1 MGVDDTQPL
10 ISHLIELR
18 KRLLNSIIAI
28 LVIFLAL
35 VYFANDIYQLV
46 SAPLISKMPVGA
58 TMIATDVAS
67 PFFTPIKLTFMVSVI
82 LSVPIIL
89 YQVWAFVAPALYK
102 HERRLVVPLLVSSTL
117 LFYIGMAFAYFVVF
131 PLAFGFLTHAAPEGV
146 LVSTDIRSYLDF
158 VMALFMA
165 FGVSFEVPVAIV
177 LLCWMGVT
185 TPEDL
190 RKKRPYVLVGAFVV
204 GMLLTPPDVFSQ
216 TLLAIPMYC
225 LFEVG
230 VFFARFYTGKRLT
243 RDDDAAA
250 EAGSRRAQRRVIP
263 PTARQGGW
271 HMGAIMFDIGV
282 NLTSSQFSRDHDEV
296 VARALAAGVNGMLLT
311 GTNLAE
317 SQQAQKL
324 ASRYSGCWSTAGVH
338 PHDGSSW
345 TPAVAEAI
353 YTLAGEPLVVA
364 IGECGLDFNRNFST
378 PHEQEVAFSA
388 QLALAAE
395 LSMPVFL
402 HCRDAH
408 DRFLTL
414 LKPWLEKLPG
424 AVLHCFTGSRS
435 EVQECLDLG
444 LFIGITGWVC
454 DERRGLELRELLPA
468 IPAERLL
475 LETDAPYLLPRDLKP
490 KPASRRN
497 EPAYLPHILTSV
509 AAWRGE
515 EAQWLEAQT
524 DANVRALFGVDIN
537 GV

>member
-1 MGVDDTQPL
+1 
-10 ISHLIELR
+10 
-18 KRLLNSIIAI
+18 
-28 LVIFLAL
+28 
-35 VYFANDIYQLV
+35 
-46 SAPLISKMPVGA
+46 
-58 TMIATDVAS
+58 
-67 PFFTPIKLTFMVSVI
+67 
-82 LSVPIIL
+82 
-89 YQVWAFVAPALYK
+89 
-102 HERRLVVPLLVSSTL
+102 
-117 LFYIGMAFAYFVVF
+117 
-131 PLAFGFLTHAAPEGV
+131 
-146 LVSTDIRSYLDF
+146 
-158 VMALFMA
+158 
-165 FGVSFEVPVAIV
+165 
-177 LLCWMGVT
+177 
-185 TPEDL
+185 
-190 RKKRPYVLVGAFVV
+190 
-204 GMLLTPPDVFSQ
+204 
-216 TLLAIPMYC
+216 
-225 LFEVG
+225 
-230 VFFARFYTGKRLT
+230 
-243 RDDDAAA
+243 
-250 EAGSRRAQRRVIP
+250 
-263 PTARQGGW
+263 
-271 HMGAIMFDIGV
+271 MGAIMFDIGV

-353 YTLAGEPLVVA
+353 YTLAGEPQVVA

-454 DERRGLELRELLPA
+454 DERRGLELHELLPA

-497 EPAYLPHILTSV
+497 EPAYLPHILGCV